1 MEKLPNI
8 LSGFRMAMAPVFLL
22 LFIQE
27 DLLLRGLS
35 LVVFTVAAVTDFFD
49 GYYARKYEIETDF
62 GIFLDPLADKF
73 LTFAGFVCLPF
84 LDSSQFPWWAVSLIV
99 LRDITIT
106 SLRIYANRLGLIMQ
120 TRFTAKIK
128 TALQMGFLYVAL
140 LIGFLVLFGGRFGD
154 LVRSVFDLNIFFWTM
169 MAVVAITVYSGIEYL
184 VVNRDL
190 FRKRQDS

>member
-140 LIGFLVLFGGRFGD
+140 LFGFLVLFGGRFGD

>member
-1 MEKLPNI
+1 
-8 LSGFRMAMAPVFLL
+8 MAMAPIFLL

-27 DLLLRGLS
+27 DILLRGIS
-35 LVVFTVAAVTDFFD
+35 LFVFLIAALTDYFD

-84 LDSSQFPWWAVSLIV
+84 LDPSQFPWWAVALIV

-106 SLRIYANRLGLIMQ
+106 GLRIYANRKGIIME
-120 TRFTAKIK
+120 TRIMAKAK
-128 TALQMGFLYVAL
+128 TAIQMGFLYVAL
-140 LIGFLVLFGGRFGD
+140 LFGFFILFDGWLGET
-154 LVRSVFDLNIFFWTM
+154 VRNIFDLNIFFWAM

-190 FRKRQDS
+190 FQKGQDR

>member
-1 MEKLPNI
+1 
-8 LSGFRMAMAPVFLL
+8 MAMAPVFLL